1 MTCPAGSVVE
11 VTFPNA
17 SYWYWFTPR
26 IVQDEHPDPW
36 ADVTCH
42 TPLTCPALY
51 VDEFPSESVTCASE
65 VGVKVG
71 PWAEMPATVTAT
83 APVEAAK
90 GTIATIWVSL
100 QLEIAVTGMVF
111 IVTVLLLCAG
121 PNPVPLIVTEE
132 PISPVAGEILVMD
145 PDSSNVNEAVLLV
158 TPLARTVMGPEVAPD
173 GTETV
178 MLLALQEPTLATR
191 LPNSTCPL
199 P

>member
-1 MTCPAGSVVE
+1 MCPAGSVSE
-11 VTFPNA
+11 ITFPYA
-17 SYWYWFTPR
+17 SYWYWFVPR
-26 IVQDEHPDPW
+26 TVQDEQPEPW
-36 ADVTCH
+36 PDVTCH

-51 VDEFPSESVTCASE
+51 VDEFPSESVTCALE

-83 APVEAAK
+83 MPVEAPK
-90 GTIATIWVSL
+90 GTVATICASL
-100 QLEIAVTGMVF
+100 QLEIPVTGMVF
-111 IVTVLLLCAG
+111 IVTVLLLCVG

-132 PISPVAGEILVMD
+132 PINPVVGEILVMD

-158 TPLARTVMGPEVAPD
+158 TPLARTVREPVVAPD
-173 GTETV
+173 GTVTV
-178 MLLALQEPTLATR
+178 ILVALQEPTVATM